1 MSRKVIIAVAPVKH
15 PGSEM
20 PPGCRNPETAE
31 DIARE
36 VIDCARAGAAMV
48 HLHVRDEHGVQ
59 TAEMDVF
66 ARTLDLI
73 RAESDIII
81 QGSTGGVSSLSL
93 EERCV
98 SLNDPRVEV
107 ASLNMGSCNF
117 GDGVYINTLPDVR
130 FWAKRMQETETV
142 PELDY
147 RLVDSDNHYYETRDC
162 FTRFMEPA
170 HRDKAIRVVSDGDRE
185 QIMVGDRPFTFLS
198 NYHFDT
204 AAKPGALRQM
214 LRIGRRCIVSFP
226 NFVYW
231 KPVLQMLLTG
241 RTPVTENLPF
251 RWYNSPNLHHLTI
264 RDFEAYCRESGA
276 QVLKSIAL
284 KEGRRRSLRFLPSVR
299 AEEAIFV
306 IADRV

>member
-20 PPGCRNPETAE
+20 PPGCRNPESAQ

-36 VIDCARAGAAMV
+36 VVDCARAGAAMV

-59 TAEMDVF
+59 TAQMDVF

-117 GDGVYINTLPDVR
+117 GDDVYINTLPDIR
-130 FWAKRMQETETV
+130 YWAKRMQETETV
-142 PELDY
+142 PELEVFDLSMIATCGRIADEGLISGPLHFNICLGFENAIQATPENLY
-147 RLVDSDNHYYETRDC
+147 AMKAAV
-162 FTRFMEPA
+162 PA
-170 HRDKAIRVVSDGDRE
+170 GSTWGVTHDGMKD
-185 QIMVGDRPFTFLS
+185 
-198 NYHFDT
+198 
-204 AAKPGALRQM
+204 
-214 LRIGRRCIVSFP
+214 LRILGAALGMGASAVRVGFEDSFYYTP
-226 NFVYW
+226 EKTATTNVEL
-231 KPVLQMLLTG
+231 VTRLRALVEAMGLE
-241 RTPVTENLPF
+241 PVTSAEARETLG
-251 RWYNSPNLHHLTI
+251 I
-264 RDFEAYCRESGA
+264 R
-276 QVLKSIAL
+276 QV
-284 KEGRRRSLRFLPSVR
+284 
-299 AEEAIFV
+299 
-306 IADRV
+306 